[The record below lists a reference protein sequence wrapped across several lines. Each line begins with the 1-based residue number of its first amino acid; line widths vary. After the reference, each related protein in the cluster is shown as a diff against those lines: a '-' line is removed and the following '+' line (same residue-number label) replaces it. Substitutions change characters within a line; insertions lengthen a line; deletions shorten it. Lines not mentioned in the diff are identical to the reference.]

1 MKHPGLRLLLGI
13 VAFVFLV
20 LVVAGAII
28 WYKIAA
34 LKNQLAQDLG
44 HSLHAQ
50 VEVTSLSLDF
60 WKGEIHAAGI
70 TLTNQDPSAP
80 WDSGEIS
87 QATIGFHLRDLL
99 APVLPVNVEVS
110 SWQVVLHPYAGG
122 AGSRT
127 TTTTPAMGEPE
138 HGDESHHHIQVMGL
152 SAEQGEVEIDLA
164 PDRKILIHGVA
175 FDSSRTAGSVW
186 TTQLRADSISAGT
199 LQMGASSADLRSDSG
214 KLTFQNLRMQCAQ
227 GLISGGGDVGLDG
240 DHETKINLHAFN
252 VPVTMLVAIAW
263 QVKLSGLVTGDLTY
277 QGNDQGA
284 EAHGQLAVAGGKFN
298 VLPFL
303 SKLAGMVGL
312 PDLAGVEVDQATA
325 NYQWKDHVFHLT
337 DIDVRKNDV
346 TRIAG
351 AVDVDANSQVDGHIK
366 VGLPDAVLARWPQMQ
381 TGVFSTEYENYGWTD
396 VHITGTP
403 DHLDEDL
410 SSRLLAVG
418 IQSGSSLL
426 NQGAQKAQD
435 LLKSLIGP

>member
-1 MKHPGLRLLLGI
+1 MKHPGVRILLGI
-13 VAFVFLV
+13 LAFVL
-20 LVVAGAII
+20 LVVVLAGGVI
-28 WYKIAA
+28 WFKIAA

-44 HSLHAQ
+44 HTLHAQ
-50 VEVTSLSLDF
+50 VEVTSLSLDV

-70 TLTNQDPSAP
+70 TLTNQDPAAP
-80 WDSGEIS
+80 WESGEIS

-99 APVLPVNVEVS
+99 APILPVSVEVS
-110 SWQVVLHPYAGG
+110 SWRVVLHPYAEAAGGGG
-122 AGSRT
+122 ASPASGSE
-127 TTTTPAMGEPE
+127 TPGQGGASP
-138 HGDESHHHIQVMGL
+138 HHVQVTQL
-152 SAEQGEVEIDLA
+152 SAEEGEVEIDLA
-164 PDRKILIHGVA
+164 PDRKILVHGVA
-175 FDSSRTAGSVW
+175 FDSSRTGGSVW
-186 TTQLRADSISAGT
+186 TTQVRADSISAGT
-199 LQMGASSADLRSDSG
+199 LQVGASAVDLRSDSG
-214 KLTFQNLRMQCAQ
+214 QLTFQNLHMQCAQ
-227 GLISGGGDVGLDG
+227 GMITGGGQVGLDG
-240 DHETKINLHAFN
+240 SHDTKIDLHAFN
-252 VPVTMLVAIAW
+252 VPVTMLVAIEW
-263 QVKLSGLVTGDLTY
+263 QVKLSGLITGDLAY
-277 QGNDQGA
+277 EGNDQGS

-351 AVDVDANSQVDGHIK
+351 AVDVDSNNQVDGHIK
-366 VGLPDAVLARWPQMQ
+366 VGLPDAVLTRWPQMQ
-381 TGVFSTEYENYGWTD
+381 SGVFSTEFENYGWAD

-410 SSRLLAVG
+410 SPRLLAVG